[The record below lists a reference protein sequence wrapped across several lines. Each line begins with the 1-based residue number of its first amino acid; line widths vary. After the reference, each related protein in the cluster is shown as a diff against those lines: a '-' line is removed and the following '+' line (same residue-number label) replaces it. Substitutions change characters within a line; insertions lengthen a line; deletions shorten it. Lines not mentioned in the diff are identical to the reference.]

1 MCYRN
6 HFVLLYTIMDYVS
19 EIFRC
24 FCWFF
29 FLTIQFL
36 FSLLFS
42 VQPVYFLFDR
52 TFNIVWTKKREEEQV
67 RESSFIFLMI
77 FWMRIIRFIHVYF
90 CWLLYE
96 HSTITHAFVSNA
108 NICRNFIH
116 LSRMATHPVLH
127 YSSIFQV
134 VAEVCV
140 CMHRHECVYFRHLF
154 TPNLRI
160 KSETGKKTNATRVLI
175 TISMREKKTKKRW
188 IEDRLAL
195 PLVIAEKKA
204 AGTLHIHIIIKINK
218 NEEGKRRR

>member
-1 MCYRN
+1 M
-6 HFVLLYTIMDYVS
+6 LLL
-19 EIFRC
+19 
-24 FCWFF
+24 FF
-29 FLTIQFL
+29 FSHYSVP

-52 TFNIVWTKKREEEQV
+52 TFSIVWTKKREGEQV

-134 VAEVCV
+134 VAEVSVCV
-140 CMHRHECVYFRHLF
+140 YMHRHECVYFRHLF

-175 TISMREKKTKKRW
+175 TISMRIKKLKRGESR
-188 IEDRLAL
+188 I
-195 PLVIAEKKA
+195 V
-204 AGTLHIHIIIKINK
+204 
-218 NEEGKRRR
+218 